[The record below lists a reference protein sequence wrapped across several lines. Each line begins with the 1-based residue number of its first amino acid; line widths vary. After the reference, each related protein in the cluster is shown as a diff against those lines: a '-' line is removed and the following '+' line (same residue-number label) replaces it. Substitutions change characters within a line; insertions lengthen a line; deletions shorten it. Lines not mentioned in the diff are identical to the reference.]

1 MAQHTIR
8 TIRSRVALP
17 LVLAV
22 GLTACKTDLY
32 TGLSERDANEIL
44 SVLIQS
50 GLDAQRTE
58 VQPGQITVR
67 IEDAQFAQAVDVLQ
81 AQGLPRRDFVN
92 LGDVFQGNGFVV
104 SEMEERARFVYAM
117 SEELSRTITQIDGV
131 ISARTHVVLPTTKP
145 LSRDTTPSSASVFI
159 RHAGWLEP
167 ANLVPQIKSLVAN
180 SIEELAYENVSV
192 VLLPVPEHRPL
203 PRLTPTPDVATLGF
217 ASPLVLIA
225 GACVGLVVLLATLL
239 GVWLFRRRRPP
250 AQVETFAIEPA
261 E

>member
-1 MAQHTIR
+1 MAYCKARRIR
-8 TIRSRVALP
+8 RRMALSAT
-17 LVLAV
+17 LILA
-22 GLTACKTDLY
+22 LTACKTDLY

-50 GLDAQRTE
+50 GLDAQRIE
-58 VQPGQITVR
+58 VQPGQITVKV
-67 IEDAQFAQAVDVLQ
+67 EDAQFAQAVDVLR

-167 ANLVPQIKSLVAN
+167 ASLVPQIKSLVAN

-192 VLLPVPEHRPL
+192 VLLPVPENRPL
-203 PRLTPTPDVATLGF
+203 PRVTPTPETASLGL
-217 ASPLVLIA
+217 ASPIVLIGAAVAGLALVL
-225 GACVGLVVLLATLL
+225 LTLL
-239 GVWLFRRRRPP
+239 GVWLVQRRKVPP
-250 AQVETFAIEPA
+250 PSDAFAMEPA